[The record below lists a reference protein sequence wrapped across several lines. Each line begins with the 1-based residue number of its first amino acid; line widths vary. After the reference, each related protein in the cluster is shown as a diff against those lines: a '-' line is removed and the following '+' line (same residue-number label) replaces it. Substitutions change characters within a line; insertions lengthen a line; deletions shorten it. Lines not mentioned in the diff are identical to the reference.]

1 MLYRRK
7 NRAERQESPLV
18 DNAAAKAEVG
28 REKETKLDLEA
39 GLGAPETPSSDSEPD
54 SEASSRT
61 AVNVLPVADLNGGG
75 AGAVSG
81 SGAGVVDKAEDDKR
95 VASCETRSVDST
107 KA

>member
-1 MLYRRK
+1 
-7 NRAERQESPLV
+7 LV

-39 GLGAPETPSSDSEPD
+39 GPEAPEGPETPSSDSEPD
-54 SEASSRT
+54 SEASSKT

-75 AGAVSG
+75 AGAISDA
-81 SGAGVVDKAEDDKR
+81 GAGVVDKVDDDKR

>member
-1 MLYRRK
+1 
-7 NRAERQESPLV
+7 LV

-39 GLGAPETPSSDSEPD
+39 GP
-54 SEASSRT
+54 EASSKT

-75 AGAVSG
+75 AGAISDA
-81 SGAGVVDKAEDDKR
+81 GAGVVDKVDDDKR